1 MVSISDVGEDDR
13 GQGEGADHDAQAGD
27 ALGETQAGGHD
38 DAGDNDDQLLN
49 TRALA
54 ITASDPIRWC
64 QSMPCCHL
72 SPPHHTRMLIHTTHN
87 YSNTE
92 QLIYKY
98 KIYNI
103 KQYFFCKMFIY

>member
-64 QSMPCCHL
+64 QSVPCCHL

-92 QLIYKY
+92 QLI
-98 KIYNI
+98 NI
-103 KQYFFCKMFIY
+103 NI

>member
-13 GQGEGADHDAQAGD
+13 GQGEGANHDAQAGD

-64 QSMPCCHL
+64 QSVPCCHL
-72 SPPHHTRMLIHTTHN
+72 SPPHHTRMLIH
-87 YSNTE
+87 
-92 QLIYKY
+92 KY
-98 KIYNI
+98 NS
-103 KQYFFCKMFIY
+103 